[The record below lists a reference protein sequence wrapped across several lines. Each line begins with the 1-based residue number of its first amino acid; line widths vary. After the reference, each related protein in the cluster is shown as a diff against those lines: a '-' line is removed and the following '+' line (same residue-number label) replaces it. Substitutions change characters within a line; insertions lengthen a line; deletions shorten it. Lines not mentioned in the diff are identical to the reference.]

1 MNEIGEDLGMKVLQ
15 LEEKTNKL
23 ESAFS
28 RISKESAAV
37 LTDIRAV
44 LSELENPMN
53 YLKGLG
59 IDEVMITMAENI
71 TEKKLKEF
79 MEKRLEGLVRTV
91 VEGKLK
97 EILESM
103 VIKCI
108 QEQAGS
114 IIEAKIKEMKEKG
127 LLNVP
132 INVDELKKALDEK
145 LKDFINSGEIKP
157 QLEKFISDFMNERG
171 DKIIEAKCKED
182 LESLRT
188 LLFEDLMKALS
199 DPISKVYSN
208 QVTKNGNNIVEIS
221 KDRPPSTSLVG
232 IMACANVLIN
242 IFGKR
247 GAERAV
253 DEYYRMGWFSESLKS
268 SLLRALSVID
278 SKDVPEIREA
288 KDHEHLVVTYL
299 FEKLMRGAPDID
311 FLITLGLLSKANGEE
326 AQCQER

>member
-114 IIEAKIKEMKEKG
+114 IIEAKI
-127 LLNVP
+127 
-132 INVDELKKALDEK
+132 
-145 LKDFINSGEIKP
+145 
-157 QLEKFISDFMNERG
+157 
-171 DKIIEAKCKED
+171 
-182 LESLRT
+182 
-188 LLFEDLMKALS
+188 
-199 DPISKVYSN
+199 
-208 QVTKNGNNIVEIS
+208 
-221 KDRPPSTSLVG
+221 
-232 IMACANVLIN
+232 
-242 IFGKR
+242 
-247 GAERAV
+247 
-253 DEYYRMGWFSESLKS
+253 
-268 SLLRALSVID
+268 
-278 SKDVPEIREA
+278 
-288 KDHEHLVVTYL
+288 
-299 FEKLMRGAPDID
+299 
-311 FLITLGLLSKANGEE
+311 
-326 AQCQER
+326 

>member
-1 MNEIGEDLGMKVLQ
+1 MKILQ

-23 ESAFS
+23 EIAFS
-28 RISKESAAV
+28 KISKESAAV

-59 IDEVMITMAENI
+59 IDEVMLTMAENI

-114 IIEAKIKEMKEKG
+114 IIEAKIREMKEKG

-132 INVDELKKALDEK
+132 INVEELKKALDDK
-145 LKDFINSGEIKP
+145 LKDFVNSGDFKP
-157 QLEKFISDFMNERG
+157 QFEKLVRDFMKEETN
-171 DKIIEAKCKED
+171 KIIQSECKENLD
-182 LESLRT
+182 SLRS
-188 LLFEDLMKALS
+188 LLFEDLMKAIS
-199 DPISKVYSN
+199 DPISKGGG
-208 QVTKNGNNIVEIS
+208 QRAAKNGKNIGEIS
-221 KDRPPSTSLVG
+221 GEGAQSTSLVG

-242 IFGKR
+242 IFGRR

-268 SLLRALSVID
+268 SLLRALSVIN
-278 SKDVPEIREA
+278 SKDAPEVREA

-299 FEKLMRGAPDID
+299 FEKLTKGAPDTD
-311 FLITLGLLSKANGEE
+311 FLITLGLLNRWMGAGEE
-326 AQCQER
+326 AQCQVR